1 MGTNY
6 YLERNVCAHCGRGD
20 EALHI
25 GKSSAGWCFSLRV
38 HPEEGI
44 HDLPDW
50 EREFV
55 GGKVRDEYGE
65 TIGLADLRGIICNR
79 TGRPFDD
86 AHSFLGYSCEA
97 EFHRMNFSERGP
109 KGLLR
114 HRIDSGSRC
123 IGHGAGT
130 WDLIDAEFS

>member
-6 YLERNVCAHCGRGD
+6 YLHRNVCAHCGRGD

-50 EREFV
+50 ERELV
-55 GGKVRDEYGE
+55 GGKIQDEYGE
-65 TIGLADLRGIICNR
+65 TF
-79 TGRPFDD
+79 PPV
-86 AHSFLGYSCEA
+86 E
-97 EFHRMNFSERGP
+97 
-109 KGLLR
+109 LLR
-114 HRIDSGSRC
+114 TWAERPVAPPNRSRYPLCRPRGRDVGS
-123 IGHGAGT
+123 
-130 WDLIDAEFS
+130 D